1 MKKNILVIGGSGDI
15 GAAIVSTFSNSCSV
29 ESTSR
34 KELDLSSKESIS
46 SFLSNNK
53 NIYNTVIF
61 CAAEN
66 NPKSLAD
73 TQYEEILK
81 TLQINLLSI
90 TEILHKLYCSD
101 QIQNNGSIVILS
113 SLYSIVGR
121 LKRFPYSVSKHAL
134 DGLVKNLAIE
144 MSQKKIRV
152 NSVSPGYIDTKL
164 TRRNLSDEE
173 ISKIEKLI
181 PNGNLG
187 KPHDIAEIVKF
198 LSSENSIYIN
208 GQNIVADGGFICGGF
223 MGLE

>member
-15 GAAIVSTFSNSCSV
+15 GSAIVSIFSSSCSV
-29 ESTSR
+29 KSTSR
-34 KELDLSSKESIS
+34 KELDLSSKHIIF

-53 NIYNTVIF
+53 DIYDNVIF

-66 NPKSLAD
+66 NPKLFVNL
-73 TQYEEILK
+73 QYEEILK

-90 TEILHKLYCSD
+90 TEILHKLYSSN
-101 QIQNNGSIVILS
+101 QIQNKGSIVILS
-113 SLYSIVGR
+113 SIYSIVGR

-134 DGLVKNLAIE
+134 DGLVKNLALE
-144 MSQKKIRV
+144 MSQKNIRV

-164 TRRNLSDEE
+164 TRKNLSNEE
-173 ISKIEKLI
+173 ISKIKKLI

-198 LSSENSIYIN
+198 LSSENSSYIN
-208 GQNIVADGGFICGGF
+208 GQNIIADGGFICGGF

>member
-15 GAAIVSTFSNSCSV
+15 GAAIVSTFSSSCSV

-34 KELDLSSKESIS
+34 KELDLSSKKSIS
-46 SFLSNNK
+46 SFLSNK
-53 NIYNTVIF
+53 KDIYDTVIF

-66 NPKSLAD
+66 NPKYLAD
-73 TQYEEILK
+73 MQYEEILK

-144 MSQKKIRV
+144 MSQKKIRI

-187 KPHDIAEIVKF
+187 KPQDIAEIVKF
-198 LSSENSIYIN
+198 LSSENSMYIN